1 MAFKIGIVG
10 VGRMGSNM
18 ALRLKD
24 CGYQVTAVFDSQSE
38 LAEKVASSVGATA
51 CRHLDEV
58 TQLAQW
64 IVTVVTD
71 DQAMDRIFKT
81 SGGASSKMPKEG
93 SSSIVQR

>member
-24 CGYQVTAVFDSQSE
+24 CGYQITAVFDSQSE
-38 LAEKVASSVGATA
+38 LAEKVASSVEATA

-81 SGGASSKMPKEG
+81 SGRSLLKNAKG
-93 SSSIVQR
+93 IV

>member
-38 LAEKVASSVGATA
+38 LAEKWHPQSEQ
-51 CRHLDEV
+51 R
-58 TQLAQW
+58 LAGIW
-64 IVTVVTD
+64 
-71 DQAMDRIFKT
+71 MR
-81 SGGASSKMPKEG
+81 
-93 SSSIVQR
+93 